1 MSMWLLLLIST
12 LRMFVQFPNFITF
25 SKETEKNEKNEKNEK
40 KHRKKKKKKFH
51 AAQFLFTVGQEREE
65 RGRGRQE
72 MATVVGDAS
81 LDVCNLTEMKREES
95 MVFYGWTCLGSSV

>member
-1 MSMWLLLLIST
+1 MYSFQISLHSQKKPRKT
-12 LRMFVQFPNFITF
+12 RKTRRN
-25 SKETEKNEKNEKNEK
+25 TE
-40 KHRKKKKKKFH
+40 KKKKKFH

-65 RGRGRQE
+65 RGRGRKE

-95 MVFYGWTCLGSSV
+95 KVFYGWTCLGSSV

>member
-1 MSMWLLLLIST
+1 MVIIVNINT
-12 LRMFVQFPNFITF
+12 ENVCTV
-25 SKETEKNEKNEKNEK
+25 SKFHYILKRNREKREKREKREETP
-40 KHRKKKKKKFH
+40 KKKKKKFH

-95 MVFYGWTCLGSSV
+95 KVFYGWTCLGSSV